1 MLVAFPI
8 DIAEL
13 IGGLTGAVVFVIIA
27 VILIIFISWYCYRFQ
42 KRRRSHHSQPAH
54 LPPPSTAKQNTAPSA
69 NQPTVSESPNT
80 VTWSSV
86 TKSGNTVTQV
96 TVHVT
101 QISPGDVNVATE
113 VTSEQSKTNNSPSLT
128 SIPPPPY
135 SEKDTN

>member
-1 MLVAFPI
+1 MFVAFPI
-8 DIAEL
+8 DVAEL
-13 IGGLTGAVVFVIIA
+13 IGGLTGALVFVIIA
-27 VILIIFISWYCYRFQ
+27 IILIVVISCYCYHFQ

-54 LPPPSTAKQNTAPSA
+54 LPLPSTAKQNNTSSA

-101 QISPGDVNVATE
+101 QISSGDVNIATE
-113 VTSEQSKTNNSPSLT
+113 VTSEQSKTNNSPSLM